1 MSKIA
6 VNRVTNAN
14 VYMDGR
20 TLLGRAE
27 EVDLP
32 QVKHKMAEHKALGMI
47 GASEFFAGV
56 EKMECKIKWT
66 SFYPEVLRAA
76 ADPFKAVRLQLRASL
91 ETYTGQGRVA
101 ETAVMVSLTAA
112 FKDFPL
118 GSFKQH
124 EAVFKDFP
132 LGSFK
137 QHEAVSPESNLAVHY
152 AKLEIGGQE
161 IFELDVMENIYKVAG
176 ADVLARYRFNIG
188 G

>member
-1 MSKIA
+1 MNKIA

-124 EAVFKDFP
+124 EAV
-132 LGSFK
+132 
-137 QHEAVSPESNLAVHY
+137 SPESNLAVHY
-152 AKLEIGGQE
+152 AKMEIGGQE